1 MEITNLKINIKK
13 IAIFRKRYILHLF
26 LSFLLGRVFLMD
38 AISPFA
44 ISYLCSYINTKS
56 RSVIATV
63 LTVCASL
70 CGILTTKFS
79 DTVIRHLLAY
89 VLFGLIY
96 ISLSTFFTKH
106 TKHIASVSA
115 FFAMSISG
123 VIYYAQLDH
132 IIHNMT
138 MLFFESSMCIVLPYI
153 IGTTAGIICDK
164 SIFADVVSEDVAGIT
179 VLSVLAMG
187 GFCNLYIGDISVGKA
202 LCGTFIMAIAY
213 TGRCA
218 FSVTC
223 GVGLGVI
230 FSLYSFDFNE
240 YAGILGFC
248 GLITGM
254 ASGLKRP
261 GIILAFVV
269 SARLLS
275 LYFGGWSDVVFSGA
289 EMLIAIS
296 IFCLVPHSL
305 LLRIRAYFSIGFIKN
320 PEYKKHMEIID
331 QKIKKVSDSFEK
343 IATLSTKVFNKPPE
357 NFNDIATFYEITASK
372 VCKSCGLKF
381 ICWDKEA
388 FDTRDILNKTVN
400 ILDESRRLDKEN
412 TPISFKQ
419 KCIKYDIFINEL
431 NKIYFK
437 YKSEEVFQNRLE
449 QGQKMVSLQLQG
461 MSDIINDFSENLST
475 DITFDK
481 LDESKIMYRMEQADL
496 PCTDVTVVKDHI
508 DTATAT
514 IVVRKRK
521 PRFTELSNAVELIV
535 SDALERTMK
544 TENYTY
550 SKGRFTIKLKETER
564 FSVKCSY
571 ISIPK
576 KGETKCGDCVLYGKI
591 SGGKYILILSDGMG
605 SGKKAAEQSLAAAE
619 LFKQFSNAGFNKT
632 TSVEMI
638 NSALMLKR
646 NETFATIDAVIIDLF
661 TAKTEFVKAGANTT
675 YIKTGNRIE
684 KITSDSLPVGI
695 IDSIKPATNE
705 YLTKNE
711 DIIIMISDGVHNA
724 TDDWFEPYI
733 LNMHEDD
740 PNMIAK
746 LLTDE
751 AERQKKQDDDMT
763 VAVLKIIR
771 NEE

>member
-1 MEITNLKINIKK
+1 
-13 IAIFRKRYILHLF
+13 
-26 LSFLLGRVFLMD
+26 
-38 AISPFA
+38 
-44 ISYLCSYINTKS
+44 
-56 RSVIATV
+56 
-63 LTVCASL
+63 
-70 CGILTTKFS
+70 
-79 DTVIRHLLAY
+79 
-89 VLFGLIY
+89 
-96 ISLSTFFTKH
+96 
-106 TKHIASVSA
+106 
-115 FFAMSISG
+115 
-123 VIYYAQLDH
+123 
-132 IIHNMT
+132 
-138 MLFFESSMCIVLPYI
+138 
-153 IGTTAGIICDK
+153 
-164 SIFADVVSEDVAGIT
+164 
-179 VLSVLAMG
+179 
-187 GFCNLYIGDISVGKA
+187 
-202 LCGTFIMAIAY
+202 
-213 TGRCA
+213 
-218 FSVTC
+218 
-223 GVGLGVI
+223 
-230 FSLYSFDFNE
+230 
-240 YAGILGFC
+240 
-248 GLITGM
+248 
-254 ASGLKRP
+254 
-261 GIILAFVV
+261 
-269 SARLLS
+269 
-275 LYFGGWSDVVFSGA
+275 
-289 EMLIAIS
+289 
-296 IFCLVPHSL
+296 
-305 LLRIRAYFSIGFIKN
+305 
-320 PEYKKHMEIID
+320 
-331 QKIKKVSDSFEK
+331 
-343 IATLSTKVFNKPPE
+343 
-357 NFNDIATFYEITASK
+357 
-372 VCKSCGLKF
+372 
-381 ICWDKEA
+381 
-388 FDTRDILNKTVN
+388 
-400 ILDESRRLDKEN
+400 
-412 TPISFKQ
+412 
-419 KCIKYDIFINEL
+419 
-431 NKIYFK
+431 
-437 YKSEEVFQNRLE
+437 
-449 QGQKMVSLQLQG
+449 MVSLQLQG

-695 IDSIKPATNE
+695 IDSIKPTTNE
-705 YLTKNE
+705 YHTKNE

-733 LNMHEDD
+733 LNMHEDE

>member
-1 MEITNLKINIKK
+1 MEITNLKSHIQKNT
-13 IAIFRKRYILHLF
+13 IFRKRYFLHLF

-44 ISYLCSYINTKS
+44 ISYLCSYVGTKS

-63 LTVCASL
+63 LTVCTSL
-70 CGILTTKFS
+70 GGVLSTEFS
-79 DTVIRHLLAY
+79 DTTIRHLLAY
-89 VLFGLIY
+89 VLFGIIY
-96 ISLSTFFTKH
+96 ISLSTFITNH
-106 TKHIASVSA
+106 PKHITSVSA
-115 FFAMSISG
+115 FFAMVISG
-123 VIYYAQLDH
+123 VIYYAQLDN
-132 IIHNMT
+132 IAHNIT
-138 MLFFESSMCIVLPYI
+138 VLFFECTMCLVLPYI
-153 IGTTAGIICDK
+153 IDTTASVICDNN
-164 SIFADVVSEDVAGIT
+164 IFSEVVSEDVAGIS

-187 GFCNLYIGDISVGKA
+187 GFCSLYIGDISIGKA
-202 LCGTFIMAIAY
+202 LCGTFIMVIAY

-261 GIILAFVV
+261 GIILAFMV
-269 SARLLS
+269 SSRLLS
-275 LYFGGWSDVVFSGA
+275 LYFGGWSDVVFSGV
-289 EMLIAIS
+289 EIVIAIS
-296 IFCLVPHSL
+296 LFCLIPHSL
-305 LLRIRAYFSIGFIKN
+305 LLRIKAYFSIGFIKN
-320 PEYKKHMEIID
+320 PQYKKHMEIIN
-331 QKIKKVSDSFEK
+331 QKIKRVSDRFEK
-343 IATLSTKVFNKPPE
+343 IATLSTEVFSNTPE
-357 NFNDIATFYEITASK
+357 NLNDIATFYEITASK

-381 ICWDKEA
+381 ICWDKDS

-400 ILDESRRLDKEN
+400 TLDETGHLDKEN
-412 TPISFKQ
+412 TPLSFKQ

-437 YKSEEVFQNRLE
+437 YKSEEVVQSRLE

-481 LDESKIMYRMEQADL
+481 LDESKIMYGMEQADL

-508 DTATAT
+508 DTATT
-514 IVVRKRK
+514 TVTVRKRK
-521 PRFTELSNAVELIV
+521 PKFTELSKVVELIV
-535 SDALERTMK
+535 SDALSRTMK
-544 TENYTY
+544 TDSYTY
-550 SKGRFTIKLKETER
+550 AKGRFTIKLKETER
-564 FSVKCSY
+564 FFVKCSY

-576 KGETKCGDCVLYGKI
+576 SGEAICGDSVLYGKI
-591 SGGKYILILSDGMG
+591 SGGKYMLVLSDGMG

-619 LFKQFSNAGFNKT
+619 LFKQFSNAGFNKN

-638 NSALMLKR
+638 NSTLMLKR
-646 NETFATIDAVIIDLF
+646 NETFATLDAVIIDLF
-661 TAKTEFVKAGANTT
+661 TSKAEFIKAAANTT

-684 KITSDSLPVGI
+684 KITSDTLPLGI
-695 IDSIKPATNE
+695 IDGIKPSICE
-705 YLTKNE
+705 YHAKNE

-724 TDDWFEPYI
+724 TDNWFEPYI
-733 LNMHEDD
+733 LNMHEDE

-751 AERQKKQDDDMT
+751 ARRRKNQDDDMT
-763 VAVLKIIR
+763 VAVLKITR
-771 NEE
+771 NED

>member
-1 MEITNLKINIKK
+1 MEITKLKSNINK
-13 IAIFRKRYILHLF
+13 IEIFRKRYFLHIF
-26 LSFLLGRVFLMD
+26 VSFLLGRVFLLD

-70 CGILTTKFS
+70 CGILTTEFS
-79 DTVIRHLLAY
+79 DTMIRHLLAY
-89 VLFGLIY
+89 VLFGLLY
-96 ISLSTFFTKH
+96 ISLSVFLTNRQ
-106 TKHIASVSA
+106 KHISTISA
-115 FFAMSISG
+115 FFAMAISG
-123 VIYYAQLDH
+123 TIYYAQSTN
-132 IIHNMT
+132 IAHNMT
-138 MLFFESSMCIVLPYI
+138 MLLFECCMCIVLPYI
-153 IGTTAGIICDK
+153 ISTTAHIICDK
-164 SIFADVVSEDVAGIT
+164 NIFDDATSEDVAGIC

-187 GFCNLYIGDISVGKA
+187 GFCNLYIGDISIGKA
-202 LCGTFIMAIAY
+202 LCGTFIMVIAY
-213 TGRCA
+213 TGRCT

-240 YAGILGFC
+240 YAGVLGFC

-261 GIILAFVV
+261 GIILAFVI

-289 EMLIAIS
+289 EMLIALIL
-296 IFCLVPHSL
+296 FCLVPHSL
-305 LLRIRAYFSIGFIKN
+305 LLRIKAYFCIGFIRN
-320 PEYKKHMEIID
+320 PEYKKHMEIIN
-331 QKIKKVSDSFEK
+331 QKIRKVSDNFEK
-343 IATLSTKVFNKPPE
+343 IAKLSDKVFDKTPE

-400 ILDESRRLDKEN
+400 ILDEAGHLNKEN
-412 TPISFKQ
+412 THQEFKQ
-419 KCIKYDIFINEL
+419 KCIKYDVFINQL

-437 YKSEEVFQNRLE
+437 YKSEEPIQNRLE
-449 QGQKMVSLQLQG
+449 QGQKMLSLQLQG
-461 MSDIINDFSENLST
+461 MSDIINNFSENIST

-481 LDESKIMYRMEQADL
+481 LDESKIMYGMEQADL

-514 IVVRKRK
+514 VIVRKRK
-521 PRFTELSNAVELIV
+521 PKFTELCNTVELIT
-535 SDALERTMK
+535 SDALKRTMK
-544 TENYTY
+544 AESYTY
-550 SKGRFTIKLKETER
+550 NKGRFTIKLKETER
-564 FSVKCSY
+564 YSVKCSY

-576 KGETKCGDCVLYGKI
+576 SGETMCGDSVLYGKI
-591 SGGKYILILSDGMG
+591 SGGKYILVLSDGMG
-605 SGKKAAEQSLAAAE
+605 CGKKAAEQSCAAAE
-619 LFKQFSNAGFNKT
+619 LFKQFSNAGFDKT

-646 NETFATIDAVIIDLF
+646 NETFATIDAIIIDLF
-661 TAKTEFVKAGANTT
+661 TSNAEFVKSGANTT

-684 KITSDSLPVGI
+684 KITSDTLPVGI
-695 IDSIKPATNE
+695 IDGIKPSTNE
-705 YLTKNE
+705 YHAKNE

-724 TDDWFEPYI
+724 TDNWFEPYI
-733 LNMHEDD
+733 LNMHEEE
-740 PNMIAK
+740 PHMIAK

-751 AERQKKQDDDMT
+751 AKRQKKQDDDMT
-763 VAVLKIIR
+763 VAVLKITR